1 MEIFETKIFFRNEK
15 KITFAM
21 YDCSEF
27 ILDARRGHPYF
38 FLIMW
43 IVSWIFG
50 VIVVSVIPIILR
62 LYIYYSNYIAFDALA
77 IQSLDIALMGLAY
90 NWFNITETTIIYT
103 KENVIYKKILGGIL
117 LFSLVVIIGLTLVLH
132 DLNAND
138 ILELHDKTEYNLHIM
153 PLTCILTGI
162 SLLMNIAAT
171 ILIKGTKNGKL

>member
-1 MEIFETKIFFRNEK
+1 
-15 KITFAM
+15 M

-38 FLIMW
+38 FLVMW

-162 SLLMNIAAT
+162 SLLMNITAT